1 MKKIITILLT
11 LLLCCTCLFA
21 EEAAKEPVIDYTSS
35 IEDFSFQ
42 PTLSR
47 YNAMGQSGLAAAGR
61 LDAFY
66 TNPAVLADKRF
77 GLSVPSIALTMY
89 NVQKVISNKEQRD
102 LAGAIITGEAQD
114 SDPFTF
120 AEQLVKNLGNGYN
133 VLAKVDASVG
143 LAIWQLGFGTNVQV
157 KLHTL
162 ANGSSN
168 LTNTTIIPEVNLA
181 QTVGFGTDIF
191 KTDALKLQAGI
202 SAHFVYKVYL
212 KGQNAQTVASL
223 LSEDGESIDYG
234 ESLLWKTPLMA
245 GYATPIDLGVT
256 LSTAKDVFRL
266 SVTANNLNGL
276 YHMKS
281 YTSVGDY
288 VNTVK
293 EEEVI
298 EVPEDHVKNE
308 STDFEISTPWI
319 LNVGFAFA
327 PNVIFSPVV
336 TLDLVDVIS
345 LCEGMDEDFRA
356 SDILLHLN
364 AGAEVTL
371 AIFNL
376 RAGINRG
383 YATVGVGFGFVG
395 MRVDATYGWQEFGT
409 EIGDKP
415 VDSLTIRF
423 NLGYDK

>member
-1 MKKIITILLT
+1 MKKIIITLLSI
-11 LLLCCTCLFA
+11 LLCCSFLFA
-21 EEAAKEPVIDYTSS
+21 EDAAKEPVIDYTSS

-42 PTLSR
+42 PTMSR

-61 LDAFY
+61 TDSFY
-66 TNPAVLADKRF
+66 TNPAILADKRF
-77 GLSVPSIALTMY
+77 GLSVPSISMTMY
-89 NVQKVISNKEQRD
+89 NVQKVVSNKEQRD
-102 LAGAIITGEAQD
+102 LASAIISGEAQD
-114 SDPFTF
+114 SDNLTF

-133 VLAKVDASVG
+133 VLAKLDASVG
-143 LAIWQLGFGTNVQV
+143 LAIWQLGFGTNAQV

-181 QTVGFGTDIF
+181 QTVGFGMNII
-191 KTDALKLQAGI
+191 KTDSLKLQAGV
-202 SAHFVYKVYL
+202 SAHFVYKAYL
-212 KGQNAQTVASL
+212 KGQNAKTVAAL
-223 LSEDGESIDYG
+223 ISEDDSVDYG
-234 ESLLWKTPLMA
+234 TSLLWSTPLMA

-256 LSTAKDVFRL
+256 LSIANDAVRF
-266 SVTANNLNGL
+266 SATANNLNGL

-288 VNTVK
+288 ANTVK
-293 EEEVI
+293 EEEVV
-298 EVPEDHVKNE
+298 EVPEGHVKNE
-308 STDFEISTPWI
+308 STDFEISTPWT

-336 TLDLVDVIS
+336 TVDVVDVIS
-345 LCEGMDEDFRA
+345 LFDNEEFRA

-383 YATVGVGFGFVG
+383 YATVGVGFGFIG

-415 VDSLTIRF
+415 VDSLTIKF

>member
-1 MKKIITILLT
+1 MKKIIITLLSI
-11 LLLCCTCLFA
+11 LLCCSFLFA
-21 EEAAKEPVIDYTSS
+21 EDAAKEPVIDYTSS

-42 PTLSR
+42 PTMSR
-47 YNAMGQSGLAAAGR
+47 YNAMGQSGLAAASR
-61 LDAFY
+61 TDSFY
-66 TNPAVLADKRF
+66 TNPAILADKRF
-77 GLSVPSIALTMY
+77 GLSVPSISMTMY
-89 NVQKVISNKEQRD
+89 NVQKIVANKEQRD
-102 LAGAIITGEAQD
+102 LASAIISGEAQD
-114 SDPFTF
+114 SDNLAF

-133 VLAKVDASVG
+133 VLAKLDASVG
-143 LAIWQLGFGTNVQV
+143 LAIWQLGFGTNAQV

-181 QTVGFGTDIF
+181 QTVGFGMNII
-191 KTDALKLQAGI
+191 KTDSLKLQAGV
-202 SAHFVYKVYL
+202 SAHFVYKAYL
-212 KGQNAQTVASL
+212 KGQNAKTVAAL
-223 LSEDGESIDYG
+223 ISEDDSVDYG
-234 ESLLWKTPLMA
+234 TSLLWSTPLMA

-256 LSTAKDVFRL
+256 LSIANDAVRF
-266 SVTANNLNGL
+266 SATANNLNGL

-288 VNTVK
+288 ANTVK
-293 EEEVI
+293 EEEVV
-298 EVPEDHVKNE
+298 EVPEGHVKNE
-308 STDFEISTPWI
+308 STDFEISTPWT

-327 PNVIFSPVV
+327 PNVIFSPIV
-336 TLDLVDVIS
+336 TVDVVDVIS
-345 LCEGMDEDFRA
+345 LFDNEEFRA

-383 YATVGVGFGFVG
+383 YATVGVGFGFIG

>member
-1 MKKIITILLT
+1 MKKIIITLLSI
-11 LLLCCTCLFA
+11 LLCCSFLFA
-21 EEAAKEPVIDYTSS
+21 EDAAKEPVIDYTSS

-42 PTLSR
+42 PTMSR
-47 YNAMGQSGLAAAGR
+47 YNAMGQSGLAAASR
-61 LDAFY
+61 TDSFY
-66 TNPAVLADKRF
+66 TNPAILADKRF
-77 GLSVPSIALTMY
+77 GLSVPSISMTMY
-89 NVQKVISNKEQRD
+89 NVQKIVANKEQRD
-102 LAGAIITGEAQD
+102 LASAIISGEAQD
-114 SDPFTF
+114 SDNLTF

-133 VLAKVDASVG
+133 VLAKLDASVG
-143 LAIWQLGFGTNVQV
+143 LAIWQLGFGTNAQV

-181 QTVGFGTDIF
+181 QTVGFGMNII
-191 KTDALKLQAGI
+191 KTDSLKLQAGV
-202 SAHFVYKVYL
+202 SAHFVYKAYL
-212 KGQNAQTVASL
+212 KGQNAKTVAAL
-223 LSEDGESIDYG
+223 ISEDDSVDYG
-234 ESLLWKTPLMA
+234 TSLLWNTPLMA

-256 LSTAKDVFRL
+256 LSIANDAVRF
-266 SVTANNLNGL
+266 SATANNLNGL

-288 VNTVK
+288 ANTVK
-293 EEEVI
+293 EEEVV
-298 EVPEDHVKNE
+298 EVPEGHVKNE
-308 STDFEISTPWI
+308 STDFEISTPWT

-336 TLDLVDVIS
+336 TVDVVDVIS
-345 LCEGMDEDFRA
+345 LFDNEEFRA

-383 YATVGVGFGFVG
+383 YATVGVGFGFIG

>member
-1 MKKIITILLT
+1 MKKIIITLLSI
-11 LLLCCTCLFA
+11 LLCCSFLFA
-21 EEAAKEPVIDYTSS
+21 EDAAKEPVIDYTSS

-42 PTLSR
+42 PTMSR
-47 YNAMGQSGLAAAGR
+47 YNAMGQSGLAAASR
-61 LDAFY
+61 TDSFY
-66 TNPAVLADKRF
+66 TNPAILADKRF
-77 GLSVPSIALTMY
+77 GLSVPSISMTMY
-89 NVQKVISNKEQRD
+89 NVQKIVSNKEQRD
-102 LAGAIITGEAQD
+102 LASAIISGEAQD
-114 SDPFTF
+114 SDTPVF

-133 VLAKVDASVG
+133 VLAKLDASVG
-143 LAIWQLGFGTNVQV
+143 LAIWQLGFGTNAQV

-181 QTVGFGTDIF
+181 QTVGFGMNII
-191 KTDALKLQAGI
+191 KTDSLKLQAGV
-202 SAHFVYKVYL
+202 SAHFVYKAYL
-212 KGQNAQTVASL
+212 KGQNAKTVAAL
-223 LSEDGESIDYG
+223 ISEDDSVDYG
-234 ESLLWKTPLMA
+234 TSLLWNTPLMA

-256 LSTAKDVFRL
+256 LSIANDAVRF
-266 SVTANNLNGL
+266 SATANNLNGL

-288 VNTVK
+288 ANTVK
-293 EEEVI
+293 EEEVV
-298 EVPEDHVKNE
+298 EVPEGHVKNE
-308 STDFEISTPWI
+308 STDFEISTPWT

-336 TLDLVDVIS
+336 TVDVVDVIS
-345 LCEGMDEDFRA
+345 LIDNEEFRA

-383 YATVGVGFGFVG
+383 YATVGVGFGFIG

>member
-1 MKKIITILLT
+1 MKKIIITLLSI
-11 LLLCCTCLFA
+11 LLCCSFLFA
-21 EEAAKEPVIDYTSS
+21 EESAKEPVIDYTSS

-42 PTLSR
+42 PTMSR
-47 YNAMGQSGLAAAGR
+47 YNAMGQSGLAAASR
-61 LDAFY
+61 TDSFY
-66 TNPAVLADKRF
+66 TNPAILADKRF
-77 GLSVPSIALTMY
+77 GLSVPSISMTMY
-89 NVQKVISNKEQRD
+89 NVQKIVSNKEQRD
-102 LAGAIITGEAQD
+102 LASAIISGEAQD
-114 SDPFTF
+114 SDTPVF

-133 VLAKVDASVG
+133 VLAKLDASVG
-143 LAIWQLGFGTNVQV
+143 LAIWQLGFGTNAQV

-181 QTVGFGTDIF
+181 QTVGFGMNII
-191 KTDALKLQAGI
+191 KTDSLKLQAGV
-202 SAHFVYKVYL
+202 SAHFVYKAYL
-212 KGQNAQTVASL
+212 KGQNAKTVAAL
-223 LSEDGESIDYG
+223 ISEDDSVDYG
-234 ESLLWKTPLMA
+234 TSLLWNTPLMA

-256 LSTAKDVFRL
+256 LSIANDAVRF
-266 SVTANNLNGL
+266 SATANNLNGL

-288 VNTVK
+288 ANTVK
-293 EEEVI
+293 EEEVV
-298 EVPEDHVKNE
+298 EVPEGHVKNE
-308 STDFEISTPWI
+308 STDFEISTPWT

-336 TLDLVDVIS
+336 TVDVVDVIS
-345 LCEGMDEDFRA
+345 LIDNEEFRA

-383 YATVGVGFGFVG
+383 YATVGVGFGFIG

>member
-1 MKKIITILLT
+1 MKKIIITLLSI
-11 LLLCCTCLFA
+11 LLCCSFLFA
-21 EEAAKEPVIDYTSS
+21 EDVAKEPVIDYTSS

-42 PTLSR
+42 PTMSR
-47 YNAMGQSGLAAAGR
+47 YNAMGQSGLAAASR
-61 LDAFY
+61 TDSFY
-66 TNPAVLADKRF
+66 TNPAILADKRF
-77 GLSVPSIALTMY
+77 GLSVPSISMTMY
-89 NVQKVISNKEQRD
+89 NVQKIVANKEQRD
-102 LAGAIITGEAQD
+102 LASAIISGEAQD
-114 SDPFTF
+114 SDNLTF

-133 VLAKVDASVG
+133 VLAKLDASVG
-143 LAIWQLGFGTNVQV
+143 LAIWQLGFGTNAQV

-181 QTVGFGTDIF
+181 QTVGFGMNII
-191 KTDALKLQAGI
+191 KTDSLKLQAGV
-202 SAHFVYKVYL
+202 SAHFVYKAYL
-212 KGQNAQTVASL
+212 KGQNAKTVAAL
-223 LSEDGESIDYG
+223 ISEDDSVDYG
-234 ESLLWKTPLMA
+234 TSLLWNTPLMA

-256 LSTAKDVFRL
+256 LSIVNDAVRF
-266 SVTANNLNGL
+266 SATANNLNGL

-288 VNTVK
+288 ANTVK
-293 EEEVI
+293 EEEVV
-298 EVPEDHVKNE
+298 EVPEGHVKNE
-308 STDFEISTPWI
+308 STDFEISTPWT

-336 TLDLVDVIS
+336 TVDVVDVIS
-345 LCEGMDEDFRA
+345 LFDNEEFRA

-383 YATVGVGFGFVG
+383 YATVGVGFGFIG

>member
-1 MKKIITILLT
+1 MKKIIITLLSI
-11 LLLCCTCLFA
+11 LLCCSFLFA
-21 EEAAKEPVIDYTSS
+21 EDAAKEPAIDYTSS

-42 PTLSR
+42 PTMSR
-47 YNAMGQSGLAAAGR
+47 YNAMGQSGLAAASR
-61 LDAFY
+61 TDSFY
-66 TNPAVLADKRF
+66 TNPAILADKRF
-77 GLSVPSIALTMY
+77 GLSVPSISMTMY
-89 NVQKVISNKEQRD
+89 NVQKIVANKEQRD
-102 LAGAIITGEAQD
+102 LASAIISGEAQD
-114 SDPFTF
+114 SDNLTF

-133 VLAKVDASVG
+133 VLAKLDASVG
-143 LAIWQLGFGTNVQV
+143 LAIWQLGFGTNAQV

-181 QTVGFGTDIF
+181 QTVGFGMNII
-191 KTDALKLQAGI
+191 KTDSLKLQAGV
-202 SAHFVYKVYL
+202 SAHFVYKAYL
-212 KGQNAQTVASL
+212 KGQNAKTVAAL
-223 LSEDGESIDYG
+223 ISEDDSVDYG
-234 ESLLWKTPLMA
+234 TSLLWSTPLMA

-256 LSTAKDVFRL
+256 LSIANDAVRF
-266 SVTANNLNGL
+266 SATANNLNGL

-288 VNTVK
+288 ANTVK
-293 EEEVI
+293 EEEVV
-298 EVPEDHVKNE
+298 EVPEGHVKNE
-308 STDFEISTPWI
+308 STDFEISTPWT

-336 TLDLVDVIS
+336 TVDVVDVIS
-345 LCEGMDEDFRA
+345 LFDNEEFRA

-383 YATVGVGFGFVG
+383 YATVGVGFGFIG